1 MSSPDPRTQ
10 HSAVVGDQRGLHS
23 LAGMGPQDGVR
34 ACPPAARDGG
44 GRSTMGASDVI
55 GSAPWS
61 DHDPY
66 TDLHMLIS
74 SVSIPERAMMINS
87 RQRTGTSNSR
97 RIRRRIMAVAGGAA
111 VVAMG
116 VITAG
121 CESTSNQAPSTS
133 TTTTTTTTTPPPS
146 ATTASPASPTEKS
159 INPTGGNLFTPQV
172 IAPPAPT
179 EPPGVHRHKH

>member
-23 LAGMGPQDGVR
+23 LAGMGPQEGVR

-133 TTTTTTTTTPPPS
+133 TTTTTPPPS
-146 ATTASPASPTEKS
+146 TTTASPASPPEKS
-159 INPTGGNLFTPQV
+159 INPTGGNLFTPQ
-172 IAPPAPT
+172 
-179 EPPGVHRHKH
+179 